1 MDKHGTI
8 FVETPLCK
16 QMCWPT
22 STTTH
27 SLAIVNTNKKHFF
40 LNLDFPWWWASSHE
54 FGNEKTPRNFAAYW
68 QCRNHTTAQ
77 ATWAPIVQSVRRLN
91 WFSDNLLELL
101 DRYNFLSRGLCVLS
115 PCVWMKSNLKDYPLG
130 QCEIYNKVYRRYTLY
145 LLIWWVMMGSNVS
158 IMGGRECS
166 IITLSKSDPG
176 QNNNNVV

>member
-1 MDKHGTI
+1 MGLFLLRHPCVNKCVGQQVPQPTHWPSSTQIKNI
-8 FVETPLCK
+8 FS
-16 QMCWPT
+16 
-22 STTTH
+22 STLTFLGGLH
-27 SLAIVNTNKKHFF
+27 HMSLATKKHPEI
-40 LNLDFPWWWASSHE
+40 LQLIGS
-54 FGNEKTPRNFAAYW
+54 GM
-68 QCRNHTTAQ
+68 NHTTAQ
-77 ATWAPIVQSVRRLN
+77 ATWAPIVHLVRRLN

-101 DRYNFLSRGLCVLS
+101 DRYNFLSRGLCMLS
-115 PCVWMKSNLKDYPLG
+115 PCVWMKSNLKDYPPG